1 MAEKRSSRKRRLR
14 NAVRD
19 RLFKRAYRMK
29 LRQIICWKLWQW
41 LTDSSPGAWWPV
53 HPSSIIIHA
62 ERIKLGQGMRP
73 GFSNGCYIQAVNG
86 IEFGNY
92 VGIASG
98 ASLISA
104 NHRLENMR
112 AHVPSPPIKIGSY
125 CWIGTNSVILP
136 GVELGDCVVVGAGA
150 VVTKSFPSKVMVA
163 GVPAKIIRHLG
174 EDENLER

>member
-1 MAEKRSSRKRRLR
+1 
-14 NAVRD
+14 
-19 RLFKRAYRMK
+19 
-29 LRQIICWKLWQW
+29 
-41 LTDSSPGAWWPV
+41 
-53 HPSSIIIHA
+53 
-62 ERIKLGQGMRP
+62 MRP